1 MHFYRQESI
10 FDEKESVFMEV
21 EVDVASEAEEEDED
35 DADEESVIDS
45 LLLKGVFW
53 TLTCCCSKM
62 RLVVT
67 AGPLFLLANDA
78 YTWNVKE
85 QWFFSIGR
93 IDDGATNDNR
103 TASREIE
110 EEFGLDPACRL
121 HNHWPPRVSL
131 RRLLPHARGLRFE
144 SFRVGFPSRWEFV
157 RFCPID
163 ASIRGWQGL
172 PSGYVLWNRITNYY
186 SRLAR
191 TTFWGHMSGN
201 WSFGSNESKRNG
213 KEGMSSDL
221 GRQNKAPRQVSSPPI
236 RRKTSEQNIA
246 SPKLSCLPSNN
257 NVPLQPSG
265 DKIVDNMEAGSYFA
279 NQMLNLRARHAIEKK
294 SESTFNQR
302 EGGNHGTIG
311 REEESAYA
319 TPKKVSLPEK
329 GTNENDS
336 FAAMDRQR
344 LHTRETN
351 SGSLSLTARK
361 PVTRSAS
368 GKKPQAQNSLPQKQS
383 PLCQSKQAHLDGDA
397 SSFVETRSKR
407 SNTDVSPGFKKSKR
421 KEREEL
427 ETRPVKTG
435 VIEEV
440 HKDKTQKANDGR
452 KTKAVA
458 TDTSLNVN
466 RKRDSEVIKQNTEG
480 VLKDK
485 TQKATDGRKT
495 KAAIMNTSL
504 FENRTRDREVVKP
517 PTETKK
523 KTHNY
528 FDDLMTSCHPGGNNG
543 TTSNN
548 HVDLLPFAN
557 RSCTTNSA
565 TQYGLKS
572 QTSEFKSS
580 TRISSPVSSFEID
593 KDDLDADSSSENSFK
608 TKQTRSSHSKGFSK
622 EGHCNANTEVAEK
635 DFNSLPEGITSHI
648 CSRLDLFE
656 ITRMRVMN
664 KRLRNLTMTPEFA
677 RDHKR
682 TGMTTNWLITQYHTE
697 ANPALGIIKAIRL
710 LDERLVR
717 FSLEGYDINVGDHQ
731 SLVLK
736 CTLGSMLLFH
746 VVPNGSLRVLNLS
759 NGRVTTINTP
769 NPPFNQA
776 SFGRIHEFK
785 MLPDPEYEFS
795 YLIIHEQV
803 IQQGVVHFEY
813 RSINQ
818 TWTNVD
824 AQPVPNILHV
834 NTHDPRTMIFESGQ
848 VRFVAFSAGHP
859 VVLSQN
865 AHQLTHEAFAE
876 DGVFELNEQG
886 DRVMGELVRLWSR
899 GSNGWFVVVESNDN
913 NAFDIRIE
921 GIVLFRLRGNWSGV
935 DFVSRMQAELLPV
948 QGYDLTE
955 PLLEEVNGVV
965 HLTFA
970 TRRHGA
976 RGCLVFS
983 FNPTSGWTSREQP
996 NLTLVAIG
1004 ASPVFVTRLNL
1015 MPVAT
1020 LGSISSCCFSTRCS
1034 EREKVSFS
1042 PGPSAAERISKFT
1055 KEDSDLSSVEYVKFW
1070 DDWEV
1075 DRYGNANLDLYD
1087 VSKTLKNSRPL
1098 PDFEEYAVKMDDPNI
1113 TMEEYIRLEEEK
1125 ARRRGKVYNW
1135 ETATFGKIWD
1145 NEDIHDLGSVE
1156 IEFPAIVFND
1166 TFTSEAA
1173 FSCEPTVS
1181 SLNDEIDFRISFDE
1195 SDDEDCT

>member
-1 MHFYRQESI
+1 MFPGRLSPTRLCWRI
-10 FDEKESVFMEV
+10 DTVKNEV

-35 DADEESVIDS
+35 DANEESVIDS
-45 LLLKGVFW
+45 LLSKGVFW

-62 RLVVT
+62 RLVVKQDPLLLLKLT
-67 AGPLFLLANDA
+67 MPLHMECQARRGEATDSHSLAEECPNSELTVDAGRHSGEEHGTTMAGLKETFSKYFEDVFVALSQLA
-78 YTWNVKE
+78 TK
-85 QWFFSIGR
+85 G
-93 IDDGATNDNR
+93 
-103 TASREIE
+103 
-110 EEFGLDPACRL
+110 
-121 HNHWPPRVSL
+121 VSL
-131 RRLLPHARGLRFE
+131 RRVVTTCERSQVRVI
-144 SFRVGFPSRWEFV
+144 FRVRFSSRWEELV
-157 RFCPID
+157 WFCPWMRRFEMAGTTLHGYVCGIESLN
-163 ASIRGWQGL
+163 SIRGWQGL
-172 PSGYVLWNRITNYY
+172 PSGYLLLSENCLNRPQD
-186 SRLAR
+186 AER
-191 TTFWGHMSGN
+191 TTTAFRRLFTCLLDHALSAMWPLLGHMSGN

-329 GTNENDS
+329 GTNENDT

-368 GKKPQAQNSLPQKQS
+368 GKKPQAQKSLPQKQS
-383 PLCQSKQAHLDGDA
+383 PLCQSKQDEDA

-495 KAAIMNTSL
+495 KAAIMNT
-504 FENRTRDREVVKP
+504 
-517 PTETKK
+517 
-523 KTHNY
+523 
-528 FDDLMTSCHPGGNNG
+528 CHPGGNNG

-557 RSCTTNSA
+557 RSFTTNSA

-580 TRISSPVSSFEID
+580 TQISSPVSSFEID
-593 KDDLDADSSSENSFK
+593 KDDLDADSSSDNSFK

-682 TGMTTNWLITQYHTE
+682 TGMTTNWLITQCHTE

-803 IQQGVVHFEY
+803 IQQGVVHFEH

-913 NAFDIRIE
+913 NAFNIRIE
-921 GIVLFRLRGNWSGV
+921 GIVLFRLRGDWSGV

-1015 MPVAT
+1015 MPGPLGLFKLVA
-1020 LGSISSCCFSTRCS
+1020 
-1034 EREKVSFS
+1034 
-1042 PGPSAAERISKFT
+1042 
-1055 KEDSDLSSVEYVKFW
+1055 
-1070 DDWEV
+1070 
-1075 DRYGNANLDLYD
+1075 
-1087 VSKTLKNSRPL
+1087 PL
-1098 PDFEEYAVKMDDPNI
+1098 
-1113 TMEEYIRLEEEK
+1113 
-1125 ARRRGKVYNW
+1125 
-1135 ETATFGKIWD
+1135 
-1145 NEDIHDLGSVE
+1145 
-1156 IEFPAIVFND
+1156 
-1166 TFTSEAA
+1166 
-1173 FSCEPTVS
+1173 
-1181 SLNDEIDFRISFDE
+1181 
-1195 SDDEDCT
+1195 